1 MSEKCLKL
9 MVNTSYIYV
18 RYESLHFSKRGKEM
32 NDIAGFDR
40 SRRPGEDALCCAM
53 HSGYLKLHSAGREVE
68 AMRTDDSVTITM
80 TSWPF
85 YIWMEARG
93 DEVVVDEDA
102 HLFRQN
108 FMLLIK
114 TVNDNGKMALE
125 NVPFTDCPKCDKR
138 YAGKLCIFHAI
149 PPWEFIRCFC
159 LAHPDLRGR
168 KCCDHHDPGISECP
182 ARCPHWELIKGEMHA
197 AFQREGCHLSDE
209 KADRVAL
216 SDESAYYCIAEM
228 VFHRLIP

>member
-1 MSEKCLKL
+1 
-9 MVNTSYIYV
+9 MVKTSDIYV
-18 RYESLHFSKRGKEM
+18 RYESLYFLSRGEEM
-32 NDIAGFDR
+32 NDIAGVDS
-40 SRRPGEDALCCAM
+40 SRRPGEDALCGAM
-53 HSGYLKLHSAGREVE
+53 RRGYLKLNSAGREVE
-68 AMRTDDSVTITM
+68 AMRTDHSVTITM
-80 TSWPF
+80 VSWPF

-102 HLFRQN
+102 HLYRQN

-125 NVPFTDCPKCDKR
+125 NIPFTNCPKCDKR

-168 KCCDHHDPGISECP
+168 RCCDHHDPGISECP
-182 ARCPHWELIKGEMHA
+182 LSCPHWELIKGEMSTASPKGGNGHTA
-197 AFQREGCHLSDE
+197 E
-209 KADRVAL
+209 KCVLKTPDYM
-216 SDESAYYCIAEM
+216 SAYSCTAEM
-228 VFHRLIP
+228 VFHRIAP